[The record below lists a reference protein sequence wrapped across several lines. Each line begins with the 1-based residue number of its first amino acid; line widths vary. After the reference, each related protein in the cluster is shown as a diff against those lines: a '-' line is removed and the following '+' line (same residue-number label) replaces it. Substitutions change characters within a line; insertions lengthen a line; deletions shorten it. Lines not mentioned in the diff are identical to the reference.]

1 MKMSLDY
8 VYEKFSLAIPGMAT
22 SPASIQERIADAYI
36 SQLIK
41 LNEEDLPADPRF
53 DFGEVQTQ
61 LTAREPEAGE
71 GTVMATIRH
80 MSEADATEIARKIA
94 KIYDQ
99 ITAAY
104 HAEIDS
110 HPSTFKER
118 S

>member
-1 MKMSLDY
+1 
-8 VYEKFSLAIPGMAT
+8 
-22 SPASIQERIADAYI
+22 
-36 SQLIK
+36 
-41 LNEEDLPADPRF
+41 
-53 DFGEVQTQ
+53 
-61 LTAREPEAGE
+61 
-71 GTVMATIRH
+71 